1 MAQFLMPHLGAD
13 MTEGKLLLWRKKP
26 GDLVKRGDII
36 ADVETDK
43 ADIEVEVFTS
53 GIIEKFLVEPG
64 ARVPVGTPL
73 AVIRSEGEPAAA
85 PEPQPAAVA
94 PAPVIAVPPIAV
106 PSLVSAP
113 VAAAAAQPA
122 VPPEAPQRLHISPVA
137 RKLAAELG
145 IDTSRITPT
154 GPGSRI
160 TREDVERV
168 AKEKAEAAPRPSGV
182 VAPRVPSIAASPAT
196 AAIAAAPSA
205 PPVSSPLPVAAAAER
220 AARMRQ
226 TIAAAMARSKRE
238 IPHYYLSSTINMN
251 AALDWLAQEN
261 LKRPVEDRL
270 LYGVLLL
277 KTVALALHDVP
288 ELNAVWESGKPVTK
302 PDVHVGVAVSLRG
315 GGLVAPAIHDTDK
328 KSLGELMKDFRD
340 LIQRT
345 RAGTLRSSELS
356 DPTITVTSLGEQG
369 VEGVFGIIY
378 PPQVALV
385 GFGKIEERPWV
396 VDGRGLAVRPLIT
409 ASLSGDHRVTDGHR
423 GAVFLNAID
432 RWLQQPEKL

>member
-26 GDLVKRGDII
+26 GDMVKRGDVI

-53 GIIEKFLVEPG
+53 GVIEKFLVEPG
-64 ARVPVGTPL
+64 TKVPVGTPL
-73 AVIRSEGEPAAA
+73 AVIRSEGEPAASPA
-85 PEPQPAAVA
+85 EPQAAPGYAVPPVAAPSPA
-94 PAPVIAVPPIAV
+94 PAPVLVAV
-106 PSLVSAP
+106 
-113 VAAAAAQPA
+113 AQP
-122 VPPEAPQRLHISPVA
+122 VVSREGPHRIHISPVA

-145 IDTSRITPT
+145 IDPTEITPSGPGGRITS
-154 GPGSRI
+154 G
-160 TREDVERV
+160 DVQRA
-168 AKEKAEAAPRPSGV
+168 AKEKAEAAPRPPRV
-182 VAPRVPSIAASPAT
+182 VTPAVPSIVPSQVPAV
-196 AAIAAAPSA
+196 IA
-205 PPVSSPLPVAAAAER
+205 PVSSIPPLAPAPAAAAAADER

-226 TIAAAMARSKRE
+226 AIAAAMARSKRE
-238 IPHYYLSSTINMN
+238 IPHYYLSNTINMK

-270 LYGVLLL
+270 LYGVLLV
-277 KTVALALHDVP
+277 KAVALALHDVP
-288 ELNAVWESGKPVTK
+288 ELNAVWESDKPVTK
-302 PDVHVGVAVSLRG
+302 PDIHVGMAISLRG

-328 KSLGELMKDFRD
+328 KSLGELMKHFRD

-385 GFGKIEERPWV
+385 GFGKVEERPWV
-396 VDGRGLAVRPLIT
+396 VDDHGLAVRPVIT

-423 GAVFLNAID
+423 GAIFLNAIN
-432 RWLQQPEKL
+432 RCLQQPEKL

>member
-53 GIIEKFLVEPG
+53 GIIERFLVEPG
-64 ARVPVGTPL
+64 TKVPVGTPL
-73 AVIRSEGEPAAA
+73 AVIRSEGEPTAA

-94 PAPVIAVPPIAV
+94 SAPVIATLPLAV
-106 PSLVSAP
+106 SSPAPAP
-113 VAAAAAQPA
+113 VPVAQAATPLDSS
-122 VPPEAPQRLHISPVA
+122 QRLHISPVA

-145 IDTSRITPT
+145 IDATRITPS
-154 GPGSRI
+154 GPGGRI
-160 TREDVERV
+160 TREDVERA
-168 AKEKAEAAPRPSGV
+168 AKQKAEAAPRP
-182 VAPRVPSIAASPAT
+182 PRLATPAVPSIAPAPAP
-196 AAIAAAPSA
+196 AAIAPAPSI
-205 PPVSSPLPVAAAAER
+205 PPVSSVSAATAAAER

-238 IPHYYLSSTINMN
+238 VPHYYLSSTINMKV
-251 AALDWLAQEN
+251 ALDWLAQEN
-261 LKRPVEDRL
+261 LTRPVEERL
-270 LYGVLLL
+270 LYGVLLV
-277 KTVALALHDVP
+277 KAVALALHEVP

-302 PDVHVGVAVSLRG
+302 PDVHVGVAISLRG

-328 KSLGELMKDFRD
+328 KSLGELMKDLRD
-340 LIQRT
+340 LVQRT
-345 RAGTLRSSELS
+345 RVGILRSSELS

-385 GFGKIEERPWV
+385 GFGKVEDRPWV
-396 VDGRGLAVRPLIT
+396 VDGQALAVRPVIT
-409 ASLSGDHRVTDGHR
+409 ASLSADHRVTDGHR

>member
-64 ARVPVGTPL
+64 TKVPVGTPL
-73 AVIRSEGEPAAA
+73 AVIRSEGELPAA
-85 PEPQPAAVA
+85 PETQPAAI
-94 PAPVIAVPPIAV
+94 APVLVIAAPPIAV
-106 PSLVSAP
+106 PSPASAP
-113 VAAAAAQPA
+113 VPVAQTATPL
-122 VPPEAPQRLHISPVA
+122 ESPQRLHISPVA

-145 IDTSRITPT
+145 IDATRITPS
-154 GPGSRI
+154 GPGGRI
-160 TREDVERV
+160 TREDVERA
-168 AKEKAEAAPRPSGV
+168 AKQKAEAAPRP
-182 VAPRVPSIAASPAT
+182 PRLATPAVPSIAPTPAP
-196 AAIAAAPSA
+196 AAIAPSI
-205 PPVSSPLPVAAAAER
+205 PQVSPVSAATAAAER

-238 IPHYYLSSTINMN
+238 IPHYYLSSAINMK
-251 AALDWLAQEN
+251 AALDWLALEN
-261 LKRPVEDRL
+261 LTRPVEERL
-270 LYGVLLL
+270 LYGVLLV
-277 KTVALALHDVP
+277 KAVALALHEVP

-302 PDVHVGVAVSLRG
+302 PDVHVGVAISLRG
-315 GGLVAPAIHDTDK
+315 GGLVAPAIHHTDK
-328 KSLGELMKDFRD
+328 KSLGELMKHFRD

-396 VDGRGLAVRPLIT
+396 VDGQGLAVRPLIT